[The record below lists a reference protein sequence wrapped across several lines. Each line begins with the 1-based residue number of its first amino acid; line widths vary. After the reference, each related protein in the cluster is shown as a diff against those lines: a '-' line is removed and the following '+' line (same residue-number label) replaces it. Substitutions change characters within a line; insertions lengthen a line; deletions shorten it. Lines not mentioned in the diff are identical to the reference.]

1 MFRKGQAAMEYLMTY
16 GWALLVIVIAIGVLL
31 ILNPFKAS
39 QQCVF
44 ENPGFSCSTPTNPIV
59 GTGGILYMTLTN
71 GMQNAISVKGVVCTA
86 SRDPQTN
93 PADRS
98 LNVSAQGSIQFNDT
112 NKVTCTD
119 VNGGSSFTKGSD
131 FTGKLWVWYK
141 NMDDPSGYPDRQMTA
156 NIVSKIE

>member
-1 MFRKGQAAMEYLMTY
+1 MEYLMTY

-44 ENPGFSCSTPTNPIV
+44 ENPGLSCSTPTNPIV
-59 GTGGILYMTLTN
+59 RTDGILFMTLTN
-71 GMQNAISVKGVVCTA
+71 GLQNSISVKGVVCTA
-86 SRDPQTN
+86 NRDPQTN

-98 LNVSAQGSIQFNDT
+98 INISAQSSAQFNDSMAT
-112 NKVTCTD
+112 PVKCTD
-119 VNGGSSFTKGSD
+119 ANGGSSFTKGAD
-131 FTGKLWVWYK
+131 FTGKLWIWYK
-141 NMDDPSGYPDRQMTA
+141 NQDDPTGYPDRQMTA